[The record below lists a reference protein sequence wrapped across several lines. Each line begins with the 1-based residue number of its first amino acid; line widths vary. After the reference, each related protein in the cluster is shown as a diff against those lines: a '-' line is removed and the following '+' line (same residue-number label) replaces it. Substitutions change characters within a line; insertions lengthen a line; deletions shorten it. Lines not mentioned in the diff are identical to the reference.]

1 LTPNAVHDVFVNAT
15 MEMAKIIAPIMG
27 IAIIA
32 GLIANLSQFGFLFT
46 TEPLKFDLKKIDP
59 IQGAKRI
66 FSIRALVELLKS
78 LLKIIFIGSIT
89 FTVIW
94 LFKDDMMM
102 LAFKTSDDAM
112 AFFGRTAM
120 LMGICAALVLLLLS
134 VFDYAYQRY

>member
-1 LTPNAVHDVFVNAT
+1 NTAVLLLFCFMLLLIFGGVMKVVMTNLYEQTFTEFIHWDVTPNAVHDVFVNAT

-66 FSIRALVELLKS
+66 FSIRALVE
-78 LLKIIFIGSIT
+78 
-89 FTVIW
+89 
-94 LFKDDMMM
+94 
-102 LAFKTSDDAM
+102 
-112 AFFGRTAM
+112 
-120 LMGICAALVLLLLS
+120 
-134 VFDYAYQRY
+134 